1 MMTRYYVL
9 NKHSLISSLNV
20 YRGCTTEKNK
30 QTTCLYIYTKVINVS
45 IVLRESHLAGK
56 LSRLYYSG
64 FL

>member
-20 YRGCTTEKNK
+20 YRGCIENNK